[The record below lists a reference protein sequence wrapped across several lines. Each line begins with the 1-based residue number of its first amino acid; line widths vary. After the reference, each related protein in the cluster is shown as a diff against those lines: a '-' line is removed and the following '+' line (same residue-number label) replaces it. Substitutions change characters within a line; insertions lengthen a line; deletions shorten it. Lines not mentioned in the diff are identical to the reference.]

1 MAMNESTK
9 PKVLYIDDEEDNLVV
24 FKSAFRRHYDILL
37 ATSAAE
43 ALEVLGSNKVDMV
56 ITDQRMPGM
65 TGIELLKS
73 LPDEPEI
80 IRIIL
85 TGYSDIEAV
94 IEAINV
100 GKVYRYI
107 TKPWDKFELK
117 LTIDKALETLGLKV
131 YNKKLV
137 EELKDANIHLERKVE
152 ERTKEIE
159 KQKVLIEQERDKA
172 DQLLLNILPE
182 AVATELKQNGKAVAR
197 RYEEV
202 TVLFSDFKDFTG
214 ISEGISPEEVV
225 SQLDFCFR
233 AFDDIMAKHGLE
245 KIKTIGD
252 AYMCAG
258 GLHDQGK
265 NSTENVVK
273 AAVDMQNFLNS
284 LHAKDNFRLTKL
296 RIGIHTGPVVAGVV
310 GKMKFAYDIWGDTVN
325 MASRMESSGEEG
337 KINVSEKTMNLL
349 KSKYDFTFRGELDV
363 KGKGQMKMYF
373 LSF

>member
-24 FKSAFRRHYDILL
+24 FKSAFRRHYEILL

>member
-24 FKSAFRRHYDILL
+24 FKSAFRRHYEILL

-258 GLHDQGK
+258 GLHDIAK

-273 AAVDMQNFLNS
+273 AAIDMQNFLSS
-284 LHAKDNFRLTKL
+284 LQAKDNFRLTKL

>member
-1 MAMNESTK
+1 MNESTK

-65 TGIELLKS
+65 TGIELLKN

-182 AVATELKQNGKAVAR
+182 SVASELKQNGKAVAR

-225 SQLDFCFR
+225 NQLDFCFR

-258 GLHDQGK
+258 GLHDQAK
-265 NSTENVVK
+265 NSTEDVVK
-273 AAVDMQNFLNS
+273 AAIDMQKFLNS
-284 LHAKDNFRLTKL
+284 LHSKDNFRLTKL

-349 KSKYDFTFRGELDV
+349 KSKYDFSFRGELDV
-363 KGKGQMKMYF
+363 KGKGKMKMYF
-373 LSF
+373 LNF